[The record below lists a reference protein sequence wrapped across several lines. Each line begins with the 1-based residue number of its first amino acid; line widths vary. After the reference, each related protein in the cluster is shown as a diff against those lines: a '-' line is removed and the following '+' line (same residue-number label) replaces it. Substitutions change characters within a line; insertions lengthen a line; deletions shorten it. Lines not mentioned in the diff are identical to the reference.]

1 MHNDSCQSSQVQG
14 PRGCSPLAMGISYRS
29 PRLCHPV
36 FHKHFAKGT
45 EKQLCRLSGTTWAR
59 LPAVEA
65 FVGGCSPGHLPLREA
80 AAALSWTDETPGQP
94 PSLQPQPTFSTSTCS
109 GKPGRST
116 PRHSSAPP
124 ELLWVMKR
132 KKIPPRA
139 GETSIHT
146 YVGLCSTSY
155 PPSVVHL
162 DVRLCI
168 CG

>member
-1 MHNDSCQSSQVQG
+1 MFSACDGNFLSVSEAVSSCVSQALCQRNRETALPLVRHNLGPAASSGSVC
-14 PRGCSPLAMGISYRS
+14 R
-29 PRLCHPV
+29 RLLPG
-36 FHKHFAKGT
+36 ALGT
-45 EKQLCRLSGTTWAR
+45 SARQQQLC
-59 LPAVEA
+59 
-65 FVGGCSPGHLPLREA
+65 PGQMRPPDR
-80 AAALSWTDETPGQP
+80 QP
-94 PSLQPQPTFSTSTCS
+94 PSLQPQPTFSTSTCR

-116 PRHSSAPP
+116 RRHSSAPP

>member
-80 AAALSWTDETPGQP
+80 AAALSWTDETPGQAATQP
-94 PSLQPQPTFSTSTCS
+94 PAPANLQHFHVQWETRQIHAPTQLCSSRIALGDEEKENPSTSRRDQHTHIC
-109 GKPGRST
+109 RS
-116 PRHSSAPP
+116 
-124 ELLWVMKR
+124 V
-132 KKIPPRA
+132 
-139 GETSIHT
+139 
-146 YVGLCSTSY
+146 
-155 PPSVVHL
+155 
-162 DVRLCI
+162 
-168 CG
+168 